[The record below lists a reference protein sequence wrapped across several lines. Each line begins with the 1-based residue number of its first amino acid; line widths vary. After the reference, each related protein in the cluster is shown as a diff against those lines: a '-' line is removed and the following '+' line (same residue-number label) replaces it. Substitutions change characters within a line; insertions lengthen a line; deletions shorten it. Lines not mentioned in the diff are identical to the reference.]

1 MPDDL
6 SAATALPK
14 AAIEQAQRAQSP
26 AEAVFWIVAACAL
39 GALGLLGF
47 LVYKRATSP
56 APTTAPGLTREEV
69 KALLLETLA
78 KPAAPSDSQ
87 QTRALLIKASA
98 VIEEANAAIKGL
110 PALIAKTLTAQAQE
124 AANRVLT
131 DAANDLRAT
140 AETLRDAQAQ
150 SPTKKGGTNAG
161 RKPSGG

>member
-1 MPDDL
+1 MPDEI

-56 APTTAPGLTREEV
+56 APSVPGITREEV

-87 QTRALLIKASA
+87 QTRALLIRAT
-98 VIEEANAAIKGL
+98 AAIEGL
-110 PALIAKTLTAQAQE
+110 PALIAKTLTDQAQE
-124 AANRVLT
+124 AANKALT

-140 AETLRDAQAQ
+140 AQTLRDAQAQ
-150 SPTKKGGTNAG
+150 EPQSPTTKGGTNAG
-161 RKPSGG
+161 RKRPGG

>member
-1 MPDDL
+1 MPDEI

-56 APTTAPGLTREEV
+56 ALPVAPGLTREEV

-87 QTRALLIKASA
+87 QTRALLIRATA
-98 VIEEANAAIKGL
+98 AIEEL

>member
-1 MPDDL
+1 MPDEI

-87 QTRALLIKASA
+87 QTRALLMRAT
-98 VIEEANAAIKGL
+98 AAIEGL
-110 PALIAKTLTAQAQE
+110 PALIGKVLTEQAQK
-124 AANRVLT
+124 AANEVLS

-150 SPTKKGGTNAG
+150 SPTTKGGTNAG
-161 RKPSGG
+161 RKRTSG